1 MQESINYFF
10 LLIGRVK
17 NIRWDLSSKNFI
29 LVSKSLI
36 FYNARNDST
45 KLNKFLL
52 KLSNQ
57 SHIKKTINKIIT
69 PWYSIPLIDRW
80 LLGQIIPPM
89 LFAISAFTVISLS
102 VGVMFDLIRK
112 VVEYGLPLFLALK
125 VIFFSLPSF
134 LVLSFPMAVLLST
147 LLAYG
152 KLSSNS
158 ELLALKSL
166 GIKTSRIISP
176 AIALSIFMT
185 GLTFYFNDNLVPAS
199 NKLAEVTLRAGIGS
213 SFSGEQGKDN
223 IMFSRYGSRINSSN
237 KKPTKIN
244 TYLTHIFYASW
255 YENNIME
262 GVTVLDFSRED
273 FQQILKAKNGKFDKK
288 SSSWIFSDGS
298 IVSIDPSGQ
307 TTNIQFKEYTY
318 PFVEGPMELA
328 KVPKDANEMT
338 LKQAIQAEK
347 IYEKTGNIKEVR
359 RIKVRIQEK
368 FTLPFA
374 CLVFGLIGSS
384 LGSKSNLRS
393 SKSQG
398 FGLSVILI
406 LIYYVM
412 SFLFSSLGVKGI
424 LPPIFAAWL
433 PVLISLGGGIY
444 LLRKSSSF

>member
-1 MQESINYFF
+1 M
-10 LLIGRVK
+10 
-17 NIRWDLSSKNFI
+17 
-29 LVSKSLI
+29 
-36 FYNARNDST
+36 
-45 KLNKFLL
+45 

-57 SHIKKTINKIIT
+57 SLIIKTINKLTT
-69 PWYSIPLIDRW
+69 PWYAIPIIDKW

-125 VIFFSLPSF
+125 VLFFSLPSF

-166 GIKTSRIISP
+166 GIKASRMIAP

-185 GLTFYFNDNLVPAS
+185 GLTFYFNDNLVPKS
-199 NKLAEVTLRAGIGS
+199 NKLAETTLRAGIGS
-213 SFSGEQGKDN
+213 SFAEEKARHN
-223 IMFSRYGSRINSSN
+223 IMFSKYGSRIRADS
-237 KKPTKIN
+237 KKTTKN
-244 TYLTHIFYASW
+244 NHYLTHIFYAKS
-255 YENNIME
+255 YVNKFMRN
-262 GVTVLDFSRED
+262 VTVLDFSRDD
-273 FQQILKAKNGKFDKK
+273 FQKILKADYATFDKK
-288 SSSWIFSDGS
+288 TSSWIFSKGS

-307 TTNIQFKEYTY
+307 TTNIQFKEYIY

-328 KVPKDANEMT
+328 EVPKDANNMS
-338 LKQAIQAEK
+338 LKEALKAEK
-347 IYEKTGNIKEVR
+347 IYKNVGNLKEIR
-359 RIKVRIQEK
+359 RIQVRIQEK
-368 FTLPFA
+368 FTFPCA

-412 SFLFSSLGVKGI
+412 SFVFSSFGVKG
-424 LPPIFAAWL
+424 LLSPIFAAWL
-433 PVLISLGGGIY
+433 PVLISLGGGVY
-444 LLRKSSSF
+444 LLRKSSSL

>member
-1 MQESINYFF
+1 
-10 LLIGRVK
+10 
-17 NIRWDLSSKNFI
+17 
-29 LVSKSLI
+29 
-36 FYNARNDST
+36 
-45 KLNKFLL
+45 L

-57 SHIKKTINKIIT
+57 SLIKKTINKIAT

-89 LFAISAFTVISLS
+89 IFAISAFTVISLS

-112 VVEYGLPLFLALK
+112 IVEFGLPLFLALK
-125 VIFFSLPSF
+125 VLFFSLPSF

-199 NKLAEVTLRAGIGS
+199 NKLAEVTLRSGIGS
-213 SFSGEQGKDN
+213 SFSSEKGKDN
-223 IMFSRYGSRINSSN
+223 IMFSRYGSKIDPLTN
-237 KKPTKIN
+237 KPTKKN
-244 TYLTHIFYASW
+244 NYLTHIFYASLF
-255 YENNIME
+255 ENNIME

-273 FQQILKAKNGKFDKK
+273 IQQILKAESATFDKK
-288 SSSWIFSDGS
+288 NSSWNFINGS
-298 IVSIDPSGQ
+298 MVTINPNGQ
-307 TTNIQFKEYTY
+307 TANIQFKQYIY
-318 PFVEGPMELA
+318 PFVEGPLELA

-338 LKQAIQAEK
+338 LKQAIKAEK
-347 IYEKTGNIKEVR
+347 IYKKTGNLKELR

-412 SFLFSSLGVKGI
+412 SFIFSSFGVKGI

-433 PVLISLGGGIY
+433 PVLISLSGGIY

>member
-1 MQESINYFF
+1 
-10 LLIGRVK
+10 
-17 NIRWDLSSKNFI
+17 
-29 LVSKSLI
+29 
-36 FYNARNDST
+36 
-45 KLNKFLL
+45 L
-52 KLSNQ
+52 KLANQ
-57 SHIKKTINKIIT
+57 QVIKKAFSKIIA

-89 LFAISAFTVISLS
+89 IFAISAFTVISLS

-112 VVEYGLPLFLALK
+112 IVEFGLPLFLALK
-125 VIFFSLPSF
+125 VLFFSLPSF

-223 IMFSRYGSRINSSN
+223 IMFSRYGSRINASN

-244 TYLTHIFYASW
+244 TFLTHIFYASW

-262 GVTVLDFSRED
+262 GVTVLDFARED
-273 FQQILKAKNGKFDKK
+273 IQQILKAESATFDKK
-288 SSSWIFSDGS
+288 NSSWNFINGS
-298 IVSIDPSGQ
+298 MVTIDRNGQ
-307 TTNIQFKEYTY
+307 TGNIQFKRYIY
-318 PFVEGPMELA
+318 PFIEGPLELA
-328 KVPKDANEMT
+328 LVPKDANEMT

-347 IYEKTGNIKEVR
+347 IYDKTGNLKEVR

-368 FTLPFA
+368 FTL
-374 CLVFGLIGSS
+374 LLLFGLFWF
-384 LGSKSNLRS
+384 LL
-393 SKSQG
+393 QG
-398 FGLSVILI
+398 
-406 LIYYVM
+406 
-412 SFLFSSLGVKGI
+412 
-424 LPPIFAAWL
+424 
-433 PVLISLGGGIY
+433 
-444 LLRKSSSF
+444 

>member
-1 MQESINYFF
+1 M
-10 LLIGRVK
+10 
-17 NIRWDLSSKNFI
+17 
-29 LVSKSLI
+29 
-36 FYNARNDST
+36 
-45 KLNKFLL
+45 

-57 SHIKKTINKIIT
+57 LVIKKALNKIIA

-89 LFAISAFTVISLS
+89 IFAISAFTVISLS

-112 VVEYGLPLFLALK
+112 IVEFGLPLFLALK
-125 VIFFSLPSF
+125 VLFFSLPSF

-185 GLTFYFNDNLVPAS
+185 GLTFYFNDNLVPRS
-199 NKLAEVTLRAGIGS
+199 NKLAETTLRAGMGS
-213 SFSGEQGKDN
+213 SFSGETQKYN
-223 IMFSRYGSRINSSN
+223 IMFARYGSRINASS
-237 KKPTKIN
+237 KKPTKSN
-244 TYLTHIFYASW
+244 THLTHIFYASLF
-255 YENNIME
+255 ENNIMK
-262 GVTVLDFSRED
+262 GVTVLDYSRED
-273 FQQILKAKNGKFDKK
+273 IQQILKANSAKFDKK
-288 SSSWIFSDGS
+288 NSSWIFSEGS
-298 IVSIDPSGQ
+298 IVSIDPKGQ
-307 TTNIQFKEYTY
+307 TTNIKFKEYTY
-318 PFVEGPMELA
+318 PFVEGPLELA
-328 KVPKDANEMT
+328 KVPKDSTEMT
-338 LKQAIQAEK
+338 LKQALEAEK
-347 IYEKTGNIKEVR
+347 IYKKTGNIKEIR
-359 RIKVRIQEK
+359 RIQVRIQEK

-412 SFLFSSLGVKGI
+412 SFIFSSFGVKGI
-424 LPPIFAAWL
+424 LTPILAAWL
-433 PVLISLGGGIY
+433 PVLISLAGGIY